1 MDLTDVAVE
10 TVRTVGPDAIAL
22 ELRTPDGFTAR
33 PGQFVKLSAEIDGE
47 SISRFYTISSP
58 RVTDNFET
66 TLTVDPMG
74 TFGPYLADLEE
85 GETVR
90 VAGPFGN
97 SYYEGEDTTLV
108 IAGGPGVGPA
118 VGIGERTLEDGGET
132 AIVYFDD
139 RPIHENRLE
148 TLSVMGGEVFIIDSP
163 DALAP
168 AVEETLSEDTDENA
182 QVFVYGFSPFLDVA
196 TEAISAAGGNA
207 EAAKLENFGPAP
219 DK

>member
-10 TVRTVGPDAIAL
+10 TVRSVGPNAITL
-22 ELRTPDGFTAR
+22 ELHTPASFDAR

-47 SISRFYTISSP
+47 QTARFYTISSP
-58 RVTDNFET
+58 RVTDSFET
-66 TLTVDPMG
+66 TLTIDPTG

-85 GETVR
+85 GDTVR

-97 SYYEGEDTTLV
+97 AYYENEENTLIV
-108 IAGGPGVGPA
+108 AGGPGVGPA

-132 AIVYFDD
+132 AIVYLDD

-148 TLSVMGGEVFIIDSP
+148 TLSVMGGEVFIIDSA

-168 AVEETLSEDTDENA
+168 AIKETLTEVEDT

-196 TEAISAAGGNA
+196 TEAISAAGANA
-207 EAAKLENFGPAP
+207 ESAKLENFGPAP
-219 DK
+219 DE